1 MMNNAHLYS
10 HPPLKF
16 PEWINQNFSKFNSN
30 ISSNSLINNTIYI
43 LKYNL
48 NKFDW
53 SRISYNPVN
62 IKMYDNTENR
72 DFNRLSSYPEAIDL
86 LKNNLDKVNWARLS
100 YNPAA
105 IDILKDNLNKVSWWR
120 LSTNPAAIDIIKDNL
135 DKVDWRMLSYNPGA
149 IDILKNNIELVDW
162 SRLSYNP
169 AIFEIDYDKLKNKI
183 EPFKEELM
191 QVTLHPM
198 RLKYYLDLYNYDI
211 GEDRYC
217 EKDEYEDE

>member
-16 PEWINQNFSKFNSN
+16 PEWINENFSKFNNN

-62 IKMYDNTENR
+62 INMFNNTENR

-105 IDILKDNLNKVSWWR
+105 IDIL
-120 LSTNPAAIDIIKDNL
+120 KDNL

-191 QVTLHPM
+191 QVTLHPT
-198 RLKYYLDLYNYDI
+198 RLKYYFDVYDYDI